1 MSTLPYLS
9 FPEGLQSSRPW
20 KLSGNGCSLLLN
32 IYKWLYLYVFI
43 SKIQYLY
50 SGPRRLPS
58 NWCTL
63 PFLDR
68 RRQLQLAVIILR
80 LNFFLFKF
88 WSTIDKSFQASISW
102 GKIIFKF
109 NINKFALLR
118 KPNSLFKQHA
128 VVAAHCFNRC
138 NNKIVLI
145 DVINKLFAW
154 FIQDVY
160 CVIWDQTAFN
170 SIQLVMRCIANS
182 SLMDGQIL

>member
-88 WSTIDKSFQASISW
+88 WSTIEKSFQASISW

-138 NNKIVLI
+138 NNKI
-145 DVINKLFAW
+145 DCVIHPR
-154 FIQDVY
+154 

-182 SLMDGQIL
+182 SLMDVQIFIDFQRW

>member
-1 MSTLPYLS
+1 MGWLKASSFSWFSTLFIISDEWYPCEGSSMSTLPYLS

-88 WSTIDKSFQASISW
+88 WSTIEKLFQASISW

-128 VVAAHCFNRC
+128 VVAAHCFNKC

-145 DVINKLFAW
+145 DVITELF
-154 FIQDVY
+154 
-160 CVIWDQTAFN
+160 
-170 SIQLVMRCIANS
+170 
-182 SLMDGQIL
+182 